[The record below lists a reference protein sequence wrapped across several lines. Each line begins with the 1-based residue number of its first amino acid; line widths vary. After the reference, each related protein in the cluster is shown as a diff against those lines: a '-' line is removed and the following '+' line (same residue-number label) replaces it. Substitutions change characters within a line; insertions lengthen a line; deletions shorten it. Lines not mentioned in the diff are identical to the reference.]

1 MARKPTDFVQFK
13 LRIREALRRKI
24 EKAAEKKDISANAE
38 AVERIE
44 YAFAA
49 EERWEARK
57 KEIKDEEEQM
67 KQREGEIEEMLARQR
82 AANRDSTILN
92 RLIEH
97 RQGSARL
104 LRTVARELGNDPKW
118 DLTGESK
125 KEFADWLHHY
135 IMTNDFA
142 KEDEE

>member
-1 MARKPTDFVQFK
+1 MARKPTEFVQFK

-24 EKAAEKKDISANAE
+24 ERAAEKKAISANAE

-57 KEIKDEEEQM
+57 KEIEEEEEQIQ
-67 KQREGEIEEMLARQR
+67 QRQRKLMEEFARQR
-82 AANRDSTILN
+82 AANRDSIILN

-104 LRTVARELGNDPKW
+104 LRTLARELGNNPEW
-118 DLTGESK
+118 DLTDESK
-125 KEFADWLHHY
+125 KALADRVHHY
-135 IMTNDFA
+135 IMNNDFA
-142 KEDEE
+142 KEPAE